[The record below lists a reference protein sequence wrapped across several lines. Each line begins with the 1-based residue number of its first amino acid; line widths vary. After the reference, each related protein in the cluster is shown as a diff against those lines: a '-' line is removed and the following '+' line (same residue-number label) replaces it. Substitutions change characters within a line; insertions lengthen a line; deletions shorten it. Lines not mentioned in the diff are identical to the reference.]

1 MNLLMAIGTAVLSLV
16 VLLLYFKK
24 KKDDDDGDMT
34 EAESGDDQSKG
45 NKGLI
50 RVLGLIPAVAGIITF
65 ILTEDM
71 STKMQM
77 VDSWTILM
85 AVYLV
90 VNIILAVVAGSKDK
104 GNIDMSNEEI

>member
-1 MNLLMAIGTAVLSLV
+1 MAIGTAVLSLV

-77 VDSWTILM
+77 ADSWTILM

-90 VNIILAVVAGSKDK
+90 VNIILTVVAGSKDK
-104 GNIDMSNEEI
+104 GNIDMPDEEI